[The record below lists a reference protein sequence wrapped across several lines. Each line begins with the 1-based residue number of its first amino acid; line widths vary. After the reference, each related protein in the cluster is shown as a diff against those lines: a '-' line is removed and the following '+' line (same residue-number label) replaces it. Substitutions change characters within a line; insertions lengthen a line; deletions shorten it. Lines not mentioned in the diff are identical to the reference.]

1 MKTIACGSTTGTGG
15 RLDTDMDDGNGNANG
30 TWGRGKKKGFNR
42 YSTFSDITNFRIIFP
57 FVDTSGTEKRFISY
71 NPSCVPHFSV
81 SHPLLQYNKAVDMNH
96 LKHEHPSEI
105 ESDEEDNEP
114 SRIPLARLSTRV

>member
-1 MKTIACGSTTGTGG
+1 MRKYDWHG
-15 RLDTDMDDGNGNANG
+15 REAGYGH
-30 TWGRGKKKGFNR
+30 GRWEWECEWDLGKGEKKGFNR